1 MMVRH
6 GILGASGA
14 LGILLGASGAQ
25 AQAAPDPDCNDAQ
38 FPNPVYLTGSTA
50 FQPMLAKMA
59 VAIQTA
65 NQTKPASEQ
74 VTLIYFGSASCDG
87 AAAAQSQPSLTG
99 SGQYYIPNPDP
110 SHVGEALTKTCVFDD
125 AAKGGN
131 LGLKPAIGV
140 SDVSLSSCPG
150 APATLPAGLGE
161 WRGPVQSM
169 LIVVPKE
176 NVTTTAI
183 SAEQGA
189 AIWGCGTAGGVT
201 PFVDETAIM
210 QRSSSSGTQ
219 ILVSKAI
226 GVPPSAFKGVPNS
239 SSGALVTSLLGVGNR
254 QIAIGFLAADA
265 FQSPANAGTMNA
277 VAFRA
282 FNQTKAYYADSDP
295 TSIDKRNVR
304 DGHYAIQGPLHFY
317 APVTAGQPA
326 ALTKKA
332 LDWISGAVPLDSTK
346 PNGYIDVVANAGDVP
361 QCAMKVQLSGD
372 GGYFA
377 PFTPPV
383 SCGCYFE
390 SVVTKTTP
398 AACAPCVDSSTCSPG
413 KTCQTGFCE

>member
-1 MMVRH
+1 
-6 GILGASGA
+6 
-14 LGILLGASGAQ
+14 
-25 AQAAPDPDCNDAQ
+25 
-38 FPNPVYLTGSTA
+38 
-50 FQPMLAKMA
+50 
-59 VAIQTA
+59 
-65 NQTKPASEQ
+65 
-74 VTLIYFGSASCDG
+74 
-87 AAAAQSQPSLTG
+87 
-99 SGQYYIPNPDP
+99 
-110 SHVGEALTKTCVFDD
+110 
-125 AAKGGN
+125 
-131 LGLKPAIGV
+131 
-140 SDVSLSSCPG
+140 
-150 APATLPAGLGE
+150 
-161 WRGPVQSM
+161 M
-169 LIVVPKE
+169 LIVVPAR

-183 SAEQGA
+183 SAEQAA
-189 AIWGCGTAGGVT
+189 AIWGCGAAGGVT
-201 PFVDETAIM
+201 PFIDETAIM

-239 SSGALVTSLLGVGNR
+239 SSGALVTSLLGVGNP

-265 FQSPANAGTMNA
+265 FQSAANAGLMNA

-282 FNQTKAYYADSDP
+282 FNQTKAYYADSDS

-304 DGHYAIQGPLHFY
+304 DGHYVIQGPLHFY

-377 PFTPPV
+377 SYTPAV

-398 AACAPCVDSSTCSPG
+398 VACAPCVDSSTCGPG